1 MNISVTDYIGLAGS
15 ALIVVAYFL
24 NQRELLLST
33 DWRFPA
39 LNLAGASLILFSLL
53 FAWNLPSALIEIFW
67 IAISVDGLIRAAR
80 RLQRED
86 PDDISSF

>member
-1 MNISVTDYIGLAGS
+1 MDISVTDSIGLAGS
-15 ALIVVAYFL
+15 VLIVVAYFL

-67 IAISVDGLIRAAR
+67 IAISVYGLIRAAR
-80 RLQRED
+80 FRNKRT
-86 PDDISSF
+86 PTNN